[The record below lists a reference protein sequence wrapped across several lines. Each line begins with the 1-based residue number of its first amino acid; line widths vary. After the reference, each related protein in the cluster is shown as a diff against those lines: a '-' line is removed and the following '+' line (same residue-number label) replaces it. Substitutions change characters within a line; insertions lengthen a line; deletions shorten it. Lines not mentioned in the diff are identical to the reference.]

1 MWCEAVSQV
10 SHTCHLVTHRG
21 RQGADSSVPHNNH
34 PLKEAGEALP
44 RCGARTVRVIIVRW
58 HLVCPPA
65 LLRLL
70 KAYKPSTAQCHCWRH
85 WLPQCRQSRL
95 INILKWAKVRVL
107 HFDGAVAQ
115 PYLLNVSNTSSLSL
129 TTTFSHLCRCKT
141 FRLKMCCTHI
151 KESTEKKCQ
160 KMYCDLCIQKR
171 CVPTPRPQALLF
183 GKETNKC

>member
-1 MWCEAVSQV
+1 M

-21 RQGADSSVPHNNH
+21 RQGADSSVPHDIH

-44 RCGARTVRVIIVRW
+44 RCGARTVRVIIVRR
-58 HLVCPPA
+58 HLVWPPA

-70 KAYKPSTAQCHCWRH
+70 KAYKPSTAQSVTVGVIGF
-85 WLPQCRQSRL
+85 PNVGKSSL

-115 PYLLNVSNTSSLSL
+115 PYLLNVSDTSSSSL
-129 TTTFSHLCRCKT
+129 TTTFSHFCRRKT
-141 FRLKMCCTHI
+141 FRPKMCCTHI
-151 KESTEKKCQ
+151 KESTGKQCQ

-171 CVPTPRPQALLF
+171 CVPTLRPQALLF
-183 GKETNKC
+183 GKERNKC